1 MAYESKVVGAPGRL
15 YAASFEAT
23 AVSTVGAFDLI
34 GLTPSSSSRVV
45 LHDIELSY
53 LSTNVQTSEQ
63 ILAISVYRGSTAA
76 STSAA
81 ITPVNYKGHATA
93 PAAVS
98 AVTAPSSELV
108 STASASLLHI
118 GVLDAD
124 GFRYNPW
131 PENRPM
137 LDVSQRLHVRVAVPA
152 AAISVVGTLIFEE
165 IGKLPS

>member
-1 MAYESKVVGAPGRL
+1 MAYESRVVGAPGRL
-15 YAASFEAT
+15 YAASFEAS
-23 AVSTVGAFDLI
+23 AVSTVGPFDLF

-45 LHDIELSY
+45 IHEIDLSY
-53 LSTNVQTSEQ
+53 LSTNTQASEQ
-63 ILAISVYRGSTAA
+63 IMGISVYRGSTAA

-98 AVTAPSSELV
+98 SVTGPSSEIV
-108 STASASLLHI
+108 STSSAVLLHT
-118 GVLDAD
+118 GTLDAD
-124 GFRYNPW
+124 GFQYNPW

-137 LDVSQRLHVRVAVPA
+137 LDVSQRLHVRVTVPSS
-152 AAISVVGTLIFEE
+152 AISVVGTMIFEE